1 MDTKLQG
8 KVALVTGAAQGI
20 GQGIAVAL
28 AEEGCRIV
36 AADLSEE
43 ACQETLRLVAEAG
56 SEAVAVACNVAVAA
70 DVSGLFVKTIEHF
83 GGIDVVVNNAGIFP
97 FMPIEQ
103 MTEEQWDKVLD
114 VNLKGTFLVAQKAA
128 GFLPAGGRIVNVSSI
143 ASIIGFAAM
152 THYCASKSGVNGLTR
167 ALALELAPKQITVNA
182 VAPGATATPGAS
194 VAQTDEVLQQTIQQ
208 IPLARQGTPQ
218 DIANAVIFLASEQSS
233 YITGQVL
240 VVDGGWTLR

>member
-36 AADLSEE
+36 VADLHEE
-43 ACQETLRLVAEAG
+43 ACKETLRLVAEAG

-114 VNLKGTFLVAQKAA
+114 INLKGTFLVAQKAA

-143 ASIIGFAAM
+143 ASVIGFAAM

-167 ALALELAPKQITVNA
+167 ALALELAPKQIAVNA

-218 DIANAVIFLASEQSS
+218 DIANAVVFLASEQSS
-233 YITGQVL
+233 YITGQVM

>member
-1 MDTKLQG
+1 M
-8 KVALVTGAAQGI
+8 ALVTGAAQGI

-36 AADLSEE
+36 VADLSGDS
-43 ACQETLRLVAEAG
+43 CQETLRLVAEAG
-56 SEAVAVACNVAVAA
+56 SEAIAIACNVAVAT
-70 DVSGLFVKTIEHF
+70 DVAGLFVKTIEHF
-83 GGIDVVVNNAGIFP
+83 GRVDVVVNNAGVFP

-128 GFLPAGGRIVNVSSI
+128 GFLLAGGRIVNVSSI
-143 ASIIGFAAM
+143 ASVIGFAAM

-208 IPLARQGTPQ
+208 IPLARQGTPG
-218 DIANAVIFLASEQSS
+218 DIANTVVFLASEQSS